1 MDRIDK
7 INNSRKNLN
16 DNINNEQKLFITS
29 LEKVFS
35 TDFGIA
41 FGKYLIKYC
50 QVFTP
55 EDTANTQKMFENSV
69 KRKVYLELIRPYLSS
84 ETRIKLEQ

>member
-1 MDRIDK
+1 MARIDE
-7 INNSRKNLN
+7 IEQRKKDN
-16 DNINNEQKLFITS
+16 DKRIKEEQELFVKS

-35 TDFGIA
+35 TDFGVV

-55 EDTANTQKMFENSV
+55 EDTANPQKMIENAG
-69 KRKVYLELIRPYLSS
+69 KRKVYLELIRPYLSK
-84 ETRIKLEQ
+84 ELKIELED